1 MTKDTNTQKRKLPPV
16 RNYSSPVLTYNPYQD
31 CTYTANLKTM
41 TKAEWK
47 KAGSAYKGIRY
58 TSNGLSRVRTIM
70 SDFTIK
76 QVFLTD
82 SKAHEIES

>member
-16 RNYSSPVLTYNPYQD
+16 RNYSSPVLIYNRYQD
-31 CTYTANLKTM
+31 CTWAVHLKTM

-47 KAGSAYKGIRY
+47 KASSDYKGIWY
-58 TSNGLSRVRTIM
+58 ASNGLSRVRTIM